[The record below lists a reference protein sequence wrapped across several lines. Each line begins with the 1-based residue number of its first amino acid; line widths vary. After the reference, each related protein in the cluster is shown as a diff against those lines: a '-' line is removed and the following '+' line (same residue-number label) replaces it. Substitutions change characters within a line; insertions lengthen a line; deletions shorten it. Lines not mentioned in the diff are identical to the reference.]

1 MYQVYVLAKNGK
13 PLMPTKRFGKVRRML
28 KNGEAKAI
36 KSKPFTIQLLYET
49 TYYTQPLILGVDP
62 KFTSQ
67 ICSKCGFKSKKNRK
81 SQSKFECNKCGFK
94 INADHNA
101 ACNILARGLALA

>member
-1 MYQVYVLAKNGK
+1 MTKSAKGTLEKPGK
-13 PLMPTKRFGKVRRML
+13 SVKAKSGLNRSILKEGWYMFLRML
-28 KNGEAKAI
+28 EYKYDWYGKEFI
-36 KSKPFTIQLLYET
+36 K
-49 TYYTQPLILGVDP
+49 VDP

-81 SQSKFECNKCGFK
+81 SQSKFECINCGFK

-101 ACNILARGLALA
+101 AINILARGLALVA